1 MTGKFGGRLAALVIA
16 AALLATGCANSGG
29 GTTQAETAMPVAD
42 PSRQIRKPEKI
53 MEAAYA
59 LQKQYIDVGP
69 DFAPRQDFLKTHV
82 GKIEK
87 VIADCTGQSNVE
99 LAVSTCAVAQVI
111 AYDLLSQYAEYNL
124 TKVSA
129 SQQAVLQGTSPLCAG
144 VGLTDKTKEHCEL
157 VAAYAGA
164 VGGRIA
170 ATQLTA
176 ELKKPAPQVADISP
190 SITLLLQ
197 ETAGWPE
204 TNIGSAAATKEMDLR
219 KSVTCSASKS
229 SAAVEGLSGDAA
241 GDAAYH
247 DLLQAIANGSRSLKW
262 QVCPSTEPGCD
273 LGACTRDPDGLE
285 CAASRAGTAALLCK

>member
-29 GTTQAETAMPVAD
+29 ETTTAEGAAPVAD
-42 PSRQIRKPEKI
+42 PSQPIKKPEKTI
-53 MEAAYA
+53 EAAYA

-69 DFAPRQDFLKTHV
+69 DFAARQDFLKANVTKV
-82 GKIEK
+82 EK

-99 LAVSTCAVAQVI
+99 LAVSACAVAQAVS
-111 AYDLLSQYAEYNL
+111 YDLLSQYAEYDL

-129 SQQAVLQGTSPLCAG
+129 SQQGVLQGTSALCAG
-144 VGLTDKTKEHCEL
+144 AELTDKTKEHCEL
-157 VAAYAGA
+157 VSAYARA

-176 ELKKPAPQVADISP
+176 ALANPAPQVADISP

-219 KSVTCSASKS
+219 KSVTCSASMS
-229 SAAVEGLSGDAA
+229 SADVEGLSGGAE

-247 DLLQAIANGSRSLKW
+247 DLLMAIANGSKSLKW
-262 QVCPSTEPGCD
+262 QLCPSTEPDCD

-285 CAASRAGTAALLCK
+285 CATSRAGTAALLCK